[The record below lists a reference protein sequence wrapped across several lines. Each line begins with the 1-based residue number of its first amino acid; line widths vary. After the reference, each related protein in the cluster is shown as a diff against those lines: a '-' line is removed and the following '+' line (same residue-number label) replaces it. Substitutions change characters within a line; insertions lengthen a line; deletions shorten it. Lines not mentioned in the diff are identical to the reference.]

1 MCVESMVG
9 PTLKETGDIGAL
21 LIAAELLTYGE
32 LLPAIREKGG
42 AYGAG
47 CSVDESGLISF
58 YSYRDPQLEKT
69 FENFELCVQNV
80 IDGKFTE

>member
-1 MCVESMVG
+1 
-9 PTLKETGDIGAL
+9 
-21 LIAAELLTYGE
+21 

-47 CSVDESGLISF
+47 CALDESGLISF

-69 FENFELCVQNV
+69 FENFEKCVQNV
-80 IDGKFTE
+80 IDGKFSE